1 MRYDP
6 DLPWRDV
13 RGEGFNAQIG
23 PIRFAPLGEAR
34 WCATLLLDSRHIN
47 IGGVCHG
54 GVLLSLADVAMG
66 VATFEAGGG
75 HPCATIQM
83 DAHFLASARA
93 GQRLVALA
101 TQLRKVRELSFMQ
114 CGIWAEGGQVG
125 SEVGGQVEVHRER
138 QVLRASGTWKY
149 LAGRARD
156 SAETGTAR

>member
-6 DLPWRDV
+6 ELAWRDV

-23 PIRFAPLGEAR
+23 PIRIAPVDERR
-34 WCATLLLDSRHIN
+34 WCASLVLESRHIN

-66 VATFEAGGG
+66 VATFESGG

-83 DAHFLASARA
+83 DAHFLAAARE

-114 CGIWAEGGQVG
+114 CEIWAEGGRAE
-125 SEVGGQVEVHRER
+125 SRAER

-156 SAETGTAR
+156 SGATGTAS